1 MAETKESGGTQDLG
15 SAYLLLPEAVISTV
29 HLLPLHPLLHFER
42 KLFGVVTR
50 AGKMRAVEK
59 VEEVSRVERVEDTE
73 ERGYRE

>member
-1 MAETKESGGTQDLG
+1 M
-15 SAYLLLPEAVISTV
+15 LPEAVISTV
-29 HLLPLHPLLHFER
+29 HLLPLLDFER